1 MDYKADYRKIYK
13 LARFCIADD
22 EQFFRLARRKLT
34 VYKVLSTIYFLS
46 ILLYGVHTRYI
57 VETECDYIIWFS
69 FVFGLGFL
77 GYLGCIVIINS
88 VRSEDYK
95 YWKEKCA
102 YEREV
107 NIRRYNIAKLK
118 EQLDENREK
127 SQLVNKYET

>member
-1 MDYKADYRKIYK
+1 M
-13 LARFCIADD
+13 
-22 EQFFRLARRKLT
+22 
-34 VYKVLSTIYFLS
+34 YKVLSTIYFLS

-95 YWKEKCA
+95 YWKEKGA

>member
-1 MDYKADYRKIYK
+1 MDYKADYRKIYT

-34 VYKVLSTIYFLS
+34 VHKVLSTIYFLS

-95 YWKEKCA
+95 YWKETCA

-127 SQLVNKYET
+127 SQPVNKYET